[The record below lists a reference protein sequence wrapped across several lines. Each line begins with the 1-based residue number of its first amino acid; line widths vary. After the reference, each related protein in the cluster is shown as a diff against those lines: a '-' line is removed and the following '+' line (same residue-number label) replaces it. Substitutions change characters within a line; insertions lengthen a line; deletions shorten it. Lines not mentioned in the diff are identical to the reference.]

1 VNKLLFTPYKLN
13 GSVTFTIIENLK
25 GRIMSIHKILLASFT
40 ALGLLFFANVS
51 HALTA
56 EQQKGLDISTE
67 AKKRDLGWQD
77 STADMRMLLRN
88 KQGQESV
95 REIKI
100 KSLEIDNDGDK
111 SLTIFNK
118 PRDVKGTAFLSF
130 SHPIAADDQ
139 WLFLPALKRVKRI
152 SSRNKSGPFMGSE
165 FAFEDLSSFEIEK
178 YNYKYIGVEVIG
190 GVNAFKVE
198 QYPVD
203 ENSGYTR
210 RVVWIDTV
218 EYRTYK
224 IEFYDRKD
232 SLLKTLTFSGYKQYL
247 DKHWRA
253 DNQLMVNHQNG
264 KSTELQ
270 WRNYAFKTGLTDSD
284 FNRNSLKRAR

>member
-1 VNKLLFTPYKLN
+1 MLDRKVFNNKGFFKLI
-13 GSVTFTIIENLK
+13 SAVCLTLVV
-25 GRIMSIHKILLASFT
+25 
-40 ALGLLFFANVS
+40 NVS
-51 HALTA
+51 TA
-56 EQQKGLDISTE
+56 RSPEEQKGLNISVE
-67 AKKRDLGWQD
+67 SKKRDAGWTD
-77 STADMRMLLRN
+77 STADMLMFLRN
-88 KQGQESV
+88 KQGQESI

-100 KSLEIDNDGDK
+100 KSLEVHGDGDK

-130 SHPIAADDQ
+130 SHPVSADEQ

-165 FAFEDLSSFEIEK
+165 FAFEDLSSFEVEK
-178 YNYKYIGVEVIG
+178 YTYKYLGEEQ
-190 GVNAFKVE
+190 VNGLTSFKVE

-210 RVVWIDTV
+210 RVVWLDTL
-218 EYRTYK
+218 EYRVQK
-224 IEFYDRKD
+224 IDFYDRKN
-232 SLLKTLTFSGYKQYL
+232 SLLKTLTFSGYKQYIN
-247 DKHWRA
+247 KHWRA
-253 DNQLMVNHQNG
+253 DKQEMLNHQSG

-270 WRNYAFKTGLTDSD
+270 WRNYQFQTGLNESD

>member
-1 VNKLLFTPYKLN
+1 MKKMIKKNKTLITAL
-13 GSVTFTIIENLK
+13 SVMVLSLT
-25 GRIMSIHKILLASFT
+25 SAASF
-40 ALGLLFFANVS
+40 
-51 HALTA
+51 ALTA
-56 EQQKGLDISTE
+56 DEQKGLDISIE

-77 STADMRMLLRN
+77 SSADMLMMLRN

-130 SHPIAADDQ
+130 SHPVAADEQ

-165 FAFEDLSSFEIEK
+165 FAFEDLSSFEVEK
-178 YNYKYIGVEVIG
+178 YTYKYIADEQINGLMS
-190 GVNAFKVE
+190 FKVE

-210 RVVWIDTV
+210 RVVWIDQQ
-218 EYRTYK
+218 EYRVQK
-224 IEFYDRKD
+224 IDFYDRKD
-232 SLLKTLTFSGYKQYL
+232 TLLKTLTFSDYKQYL
-247 DKHWRA
+247 GKHWRA
-253 DNQLMVNHQNG
+253 DVQNMVNHQSG
-264 KSTELQ
+264 KSTELV
-270 WRNYAFKTGLTDSD
+270 WSNYQFKTGLKDSD
-284 FNRNSLKRAR
+284 FNKNSLKRAR

>member
-1 VNKLLFTPYKLN
+1 MFTK
-13 GSVTFTIIENLK
+13 
-25 GRIMSIHKILLASFT
+25 KILISAIS
-40 ALGLLFFANVS
+40 ALSLTLVANVS
-51 HALTA
+51 FALTL
-56 EQQKGLDISTE
+56 EEQKGLDISVE

-77 STADMRMLLRN
+77 STADMMMVLRN
-88 KQGQESV
+88 QQGQESI
-95 REIKI
+95 REIKM
-100 KSLEIDNDGDK
+100 KSLEVQNDGDK

-130 SHPIAADDQ
+130 SHPVEADDQ

-165 FAFEDLSSFEIEK
+165 FAFEDLSSFEVEK
-178 YNYKYIGVEVIG
+178 YTYKFLAEENLNNVKM
-190 GVNAFKVE
+190 FKVE

-210 RVVWIDTV
+210 RVVWLDIK
-218 EYRTYK
+218 EYRVHK
-224 IEFYDRKD
+224 IDFYDRKN
-232 SLLKTLTFSGYKQYL
+232 SLLKTLSFTDYKQYL
-247 DKHWRA
+247 TKHWRA
-253 DNQLMVNHQNG
+253 DKQEMINHQNG

-270 WRNYAFKTGLTDSD
+270 WSNYMFKTGLADSD

>member
-1 VNKLLFTPYKLN
+1 MLTKKTLLGVLTALSFTLVSN
-13 GSVTFTIIENLK
+13 
-25 GRIMSIHKILLASFT
+25 ASF
-40 ALGLLFFANVS
+40 ALS
-51 HALTA
+51 
-56 EQQKGLDISTE
+56 EQEQKGLDISIE

-77 STADMRMLLRN
+77 STADMLMLLRN
-88 KQGQESV
+88 KQGQESI

-100 KSLEIDNDGDK
+100 KSFEIVDDGDK

-130 SHPIAADDQ
+130 SHPVEADDQ

-165 FAFEDLSSFEIEK
+165 FAFEDLSSFEVEK
-178 YNYKYIGVEVIG
+178 YSYKYLGDEEINGLQS
-190 GVNAFKVE
+190 FKVE

-210 RVVWIDTV
+210 RVVWLDKT
-218 EYRTYK
+218 EYRVQK
-224 IEFYDRKD
+224 IDFYDRKN
-232 SLLKTLTFSGYKQYL
+232 SLLKTLSFNDYKQYL
-247 DKHWRA
+247 GKHWRA
-253 DNQLMVNHQNG
+253 DNQHMLNHQNG
-264 KSTELQ
+264 KNTELQ
-270 WRNYAFKTGLTDSD
+270 WSNYNFKTGLSESD